1 MAYERAAQVAERA
14 SLASAGGTGIAAFTL
29 NEWAL
34 VVGIIATVVTTLLN
48 WYYKHK
54 HFQLAKQRGELTEG
68 DADAS

>member
-1 MAYERAAQVAERA
+1 MSYERAAQIAEKA
-14 SLASAGGTGIAAFTL
+14 SIASGGGTVVAGVTL
-29 NEWAL
+29 NEWAIL
-34 VVGIIATVVTTLLN
+34 IGIAATIVTTLLN